1 MDREKYFNCN
11 IKKHQQA
18 YEALQ
23 SLYNR
28 YSVLRV
34 SIFLTMLILVIYL
47 ANRQDIYGILAVL
60 GVFLVVFVFVVKR
73 HQRIG
78 FQRDHASHL
87 AQINQEELLRA
98 SGELHSFEDG
108 EAFLSAEHPYAVD
121 LDIFGQNSLF
131 QLLSRC
137 TTDLGKRRLAQWLL
151 APASAPEIPSRQD
164 AIKELAS
171 EPERMQELQA
181 LGMHF
186 KDNKDNTLPLRHWL
200 KEQDAELDK
209 TYLGVAAYA
218 LPLVTFSLLGLS
230 IFTGMTIYP
239 FLGAIAASA
248 ILLKQVFS
256 LSLETSKKTEAG
268 IKNIKRLVLLIGQVE
283 ASDFKAERLCAI
295 QSHFLHQGYSAAT
308 EIRKLQKIL
317 DYLLSRANFFY
328 VIINTLLLIDIHLLK
343 AAQRWKRRNR
353 PWVEQWFDAIADLE
367 ALNSLA
373 GFHFANPDYAFPR
386 ITENPYHFKA
396 TSLGHPLIPSAE
408 RISNDF
414 TLEGKNTIGII
425 TGSNMSGKS
434 TFLRTVG
441 LNAVLALSGAPT
453 CAQRLEISVMQV
465 FTSMRTQDNL
475 EEHIS
480 SFYAELKRI
489 RQLLDRLARG
499 EKVMFM
505 LDEILKGTNSKDR
518 HRGAEALIKQLSKP
532 NCTGLISTHD
542 IELGELTHTLP
553 NVVNYSFNSKIAGEE
568 IKFDYKLEPG
578 ICYSFN
584 ASKLMQKIG
593 IEL

>member
-1 MDREKYFNCN
+1 MERKKYFNDN
-11 IKKHQQA
+11 ARRYQQD
-18 YEALQ
+18 YETLL

-34 SIFLTMLILVIYL
+34 SIFVITLILVIYL
-47 ANRQDIYGILAVL
+47 ANSRDIPGVLAVL
-60 GVFLVVFVFVVKR
+60 GIFLIAFIFIIKR

-78 FQRDHASHL
+78 FRRNHAAHL
-87 AQINQEELLRA
+87 TQINKEEILRT
-98 SGELHSFEDG
+98 SGELHSFETG
-108 EAFLSAEHPYAVD
+108 KTFISAEHPYAAD

-131 QLLSRC
+131 QLLNRC
-137 TTDLGKRRLAQWLL
+137 TTDMGRRRLAQWLL
-151 APASAPEIPSRQD
+151 VPAAVQEIQTRQN
-164 AIKELAS
+164 AIKELAL
-171 EPERMQELQA
+171 EPDRIQELQA

-186 KDNKDNTLPLRHWL
+186 KDNKDNTLPLMHWL
-200 KEQDAELDK
+200 KEQDMELDR
-209 TYLGVAAYA
+209 TYLGVAAYG
-218 LPLVTFSLLGLS
+218 LPLVTFALLGLS
-230 IFTGMTIYP
+230 IFTGMNIYP
-239 FLGAIAASA
+239 FLGAIAINA
-248 ILLKQVFS
+248 IVLKQVFN
-256 LSLETSKKTEAG
+256 LSLETSKKTEAS
-268 IKNIKRLVLLIGQVE
+268 IKSIKRLVLLIGQVE
-283 ASDFKAERLCAI
+283 TSHFNTEKLQAI
-295 QSHFLHQGYSAAT
+295 QSHFLHQGYSAAA

-317 DYLLSRANFFY
+317 DYLLSRANLFY

-367 ALNSLA
+367 SLNSLA
-373 GFHFANPDYAFPR
+373 GFHFANPEYAFPH
-386 ITENPYHFKA
+386 IAKDFYQFKA
-396 TSLGHPLIPSAE
+396 TSLGHPLIPGSE
-408 RISNDF
+408 RVSNDF
-414 TLEGKNTIGII
+414 SLEGKDAISII

-441 LNAVLALSGAPT
+441 LNAVLALSGAPA
-453 CAQRLEISVMQV
+453 CARSLEISVMQV

-489 RQLLDRLARG
+489 RQLLDRLEEG

-518 HRGAEALIKQLSKP
+518 HRGAEALIKQLSQLD
-532 NCTGLISTHD
+532 CTGMISTHD
-542 IELGELTHTLP
+542 IELGELTKTLP
-553 NVVNYSFNSKIAGEE
+553 NVVNYSFNSKIVGEE
-568 IKFDYKLEPG
+568 IIFDYKLESG
-578 ICYSFN
+578 ICHSFN